1 MNTMQVTTAVLA
13 LAALQP
19 LSATQARAYEP
30 LVVTPDYYQ
39 VLQTG
44 RGSVEVLATS
54 EETDGKLGVIITADQ
69 FGGPGH
75 SVRLSGTV
83 QTFFVLEGVYE
94 FHLDDMVFDAGPGT
108 LVSVDD
114 NQLYG
119 YSSKGNGRLLV
130 VFNPGGFEQFYSEW
144 AEGGWGPGPELE
156 TLERRYG
163 LRRYDP

>member
-1 MNTMQVTTAVLA
+1 MNKEITA
-13 LAALQP
+13 AALV
-19 LSATQARAYEP
+19 LVGLGNAAAYEP
-30 LVVTPDYYQ
+30 LAVTPDYYQ
-39 VLQTG
+39 VLATG
-44 RGSVEVLATS
+44 RGSVDVLATS
-54 EETDGKLGVIITADQ
+54 EETDGKLGVIITNDRL
-69 FGGPGH
+69 GRPGH
-75 SVRLSGTV
+75 AVRLSGSI

-94 FHLDDMVFDAGPGT
+94 FHLEDMVFDAGPGT

-130 VFNPGGFEQFYSEW
+130 VFNPGGFEHFYSEW